1 MCKVKLQETQKVS
14 QRNFRPDVFRVVR
27 QLPSQLD
34 SLTAWQFDSL
44 TVWQFDSLT
53 GFFFDS
59 RGSCLVI
66 IFVEVVSGQFRKG
79 NNG

>member
-27 QLPSQLD
+27 QLHSLTVWQLD
-34 SLTAWQFDSL
+34 SLTA
-44 TVWQFDSLT
+44 WQFDSLT